1 MKSLIII
8 LSLFLSVNSFAAP
21 EPVRRL
27 TTAEART
34 RVEKSRTYEEIL
46 RMQRDPSKRAQLMAK
61 IEAVVKLNLKDVIA
75 LDSVAQSGL
84 VNLVNVHPLEVLS
97 EVARLS
103 STVKDPSV
111 SARDKQMAQTTLRLM
126 AQGSRNV
133 TGIFRNAAE
142 ANAQKATAMK
152 ILQISN
158 KIAALSMSPNTKQFV
173 EAYERAL
180 REGKSVDQAVRIAS
194 KGKFTE
200 KELRECE

>member
-1 MKSLIII
+1 VKSLVV
-8 LSLFLSVNSFAAP
+8 LLTLLVSVTSFAAP

-46 RMQRDPSKRAQLMAK
+46 RMQRDPSKRTELMAK
-61 IEAVVKLNLKDVIA
+61 IEAVVKLNLKDVVA
-75 LDSVAQSGL
+75 LDSVAQSAL
-84 VNLVNVHPLEVLS
+84 VTLVNVHPLEVLS

-111 SARDKQMAQTTLRLM
+111 APREKQMAQTSLRLM
-126 AQGSRNV
+126 AQASRSV
-133 TGIFRNAAE
+133 SGIYRNAAE
-142 ANAQKATAMK
+142 ANAQKATAVK

-158 KIAALSMSPNTKQFV
+158 KISALSLSPATKKFV
-173 EAYERAL
+173 EAYEKAL
-180 REGKSVDQAVRIAS
+180 REGNTVDQAVRIAS